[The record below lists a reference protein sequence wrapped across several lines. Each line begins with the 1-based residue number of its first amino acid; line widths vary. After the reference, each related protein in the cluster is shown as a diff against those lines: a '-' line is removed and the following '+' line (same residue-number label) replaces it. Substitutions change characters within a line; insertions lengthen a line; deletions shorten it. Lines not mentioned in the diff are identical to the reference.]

1 VIERE
6 RPETLC
12 TLGLRGALG
21 AGKTAFVQGLA
32 SGFGIDPVHVSSP
45 TFTICNE
52 YPLAGGGVLA
62 HLDLYR
68 IESEGELEATGFL
81 DLLEPGNVLAV
92 EWADRLPGVLPA
104 ERFDLEIE
112 RLAAST
118 PGLAGAAEVGD
129 ATSVVSAR
137 RLQLTNAGVGA
148 RERLV
153 RWTEALDATLQ
164 RG

>member
-1 VIERE
+1 MDRDASPPFCWISPTPESTLSAAAALAAVIERE
-6 RPETLC
+6 RRETLC
-12 TLGLRGALG
+12 TIGLRGALG

-32 SGFGIDPVHVSSP
+32 SGFGFDPVQVSSP

-92 EWADRLPGVLPA
+92 E
-104 ERFDLEIE
+104 
-112 RLAAST
+112 
-118 PGLAGAAEVGD
+118 
-129 ATSVVSAR
+129 
-137 RLQLTNAGVGA
+137 
-148 RERLV
+148 
-153 RWTEALDATLQ
+153 
-164 RG
+164 